1 MEKAIMS
8 SPTQIEKE
16 SLEAHVE
23 LCAIRYN
30 NLETKLDN
38 LEQRMDKLEL
48 HLVEIK
54 NSLTNTA
61 LNNERSTIDS
71 KKQTISIFTTVLGV
85 LLAGLIGFIT
95 HGIFK

>member
-1 MEKAIMS
+1 MS
-8 SPTQIEKE
+8 APTQIEKE

-30 NLETKLDN
+30 NLETKLSN

-48 HLVEIK
+48 HLVDIK

-61 LNNERSTIDS
+61 LNAEKNVIDGN
-71 KKQTISIFTTVLGV
+71 KQTINIFVTIGGV
-85 LLAGLIGFIT
+85 ILAGLIGFIT